1 MPTIFR
7 KEVYRFFFYAND
19 HLPVHVHIEKESS
32 TAKFTIFPL
41 ELIKSKGFKAHEL
54 SEIRKLVGENT
65 ATIEKSWYEYF
76 GNQ

>member
-1 MPTIFR
+1 M
-7 KEVYRFFFYAND
+7 
-19 HLPVHVHIEKESS
+19 HIEKESS

-65 ATIEKSWYEYF
+65 ATIEKFWYEYF

>member
-7 KEVYRFFFYAND
+7 KEGYRFFFYAND

-41 ELIKSKGFKAHEL
+41 ELIKSKGF
-54 SEIRKLVGENT
+54 
-65 ATIEKSWYEYF
+65 
-76 GNQ
+76 